1 MEIIDPDSIF
11 TLSKEITLK
20 ALETGLIST
29 DKDNMKTTAQN
40 IASFY
45 DVPGFLSRIVLIF
58 FYRVVCLRHV
68 CLGCF
73 LWYSISVDDGFRSA
87 NFMVLQR

>member
-1 MEIIDPDSIF
+1 MEIINPDSIF

-45 DVPGFLSRIVLIF
+45 DEISDCLSN
-58 FYRVVCLRHV
+58 
-68 CLGCF
+68 LGE
-73 LWYSISVDDGFRSA
+73 
-87 NFMVLQR
+87 N

>member
-1 MEIIDPDSIF
+1 MEIIDPNSIF

-29 DKDNMKTTAQN
+29 DKDNTKTTAQN

-45 DVPGFLSRIVLIF
+45 DEISD
-58 FYRVVCLRHV
+58 CLYN
-68 CLGCF
+68 LGE
-73 LWYSISVDDGFRSA
+73 
-87 NFMVLQR
+87 N

>member
-1 MEIIDPDSIF
+1 MEIIDPNSIF

-45 DVPGFLSRIVLIF
+45 DD
-58 FYRVVCLRHV
+58 
-68 CLGCF
+68 
-73 LWYSISVDDGFRSA
+73 ISDCRYNLVE
-87 NFMVLQR
+87 N

>member
-1 MEIIDPDSIF
+1 MEIFNPDSVF

-20 ALETGLIST
+20 ALEIGLIPT

-45 DVPGFLSRIVLIF
+45 DEISN
-58 FYRVVCLRHV
+58 CLFN
-68 CLGCF
+68 LGE
-73 LWYSISVDDGFRSA
+73 
-87 NFMVLQR
+87 N